1 MPNWCE
7 NDLVVKGKSK
17 ALDEF
22 AKFVE
27 GPNGAFDFEK
37 IIPMPEVFKGVTTG
51 FNTIDGKLYENWRE
65 DGTGVEEEEL
75 ARWREEYGMTTGA
88 TGLRQ
93 TGARSG
99 TPVKLASR
107 FSWPSKGSNTPSQRR
122 GRRPSQSL
130 RRWLSGSPSSSSPSS
145 ITNVAALSKA
155 TSSTRKARSSKKA
168 LAATLVHAEVKKWDI
183 KNFTTCATT
192 THFRKRSAM
201 RIARRNGV
209 NTIWISPLTVQCRCN
224 GHPQLAYLSG
234 TKLFA

>member
-75 ARWREEYGMTTGA
+75 ARWREEYGHDNWRNWSLA
-88 TGLRQ
+88 NW
-93 TGARSG
+93 G
-99 TPVKLASR
+99 TKWNASEAGIEVFLLAFERVKYTFSTAWSPPLPIIEALAER
-107 FSWPSKGSNTPSQRR
+107 FPKLKFSLKYYECGCAFKGYIKYKK
-122 GRRPSQSL
+122 GEVVEEG
-130 RRWLSGSPSSSSPSS
+130 SGS
-145 ITNVAALSKA
+145 
-155 TSSTRKARSSKKA
+155 
-168 LAATLVHAEVKKWDI
+168 
-183 KNFTTCATT
+183 
-192 THFRKRSAM
+192 
-201 RIARRNGV
+201 
-209 NTIWISPLTVQCRCN
+209 
-224 GHPQLAYLSG
+224 YSG
-234 TKLFA
+234 PRGG

>member
-75 ARWREEYGMTTGA
+75 ARWRERIRLTTTGVHWSQA
-88 TGLRQ
+88 NWGTKWNAREAGIEVFLDGLR
-93 TGARSG
+93 
-99 TPVKLASR
+99 
-107 FSWPSKGSNTPSQRR
+107 KGQIHLLD
-122 GRRPSQSL
+122 GV
-130 RRWLSGSPSSSSPSS
+130 
-145 ITNVAALSKA
+145 VAAPPNHQGA
-155 TSSTRKARSSKKA
+155 
-168 LAATLVHAEVKKWDI
+168 
-183 KNFTTCATT
+183 
-192 THFRKRSAM
+192 
-201 RIARRNGV
+201 G
-209 NTIWISPLTVQCRCN
+209 
-224 GHPQLAYLSG
+224 
-234 TKLFA
+234 